1 MKEVAGKECGHS
13 VGAAPGVAL
22 YNDLGDRHVL
32 NKYLIY
38 DFYNSCCAYN
48 IKLYKSI
55 Y

>member
-38 DFYNSCCAYN
+38 DLYSMSC
-48 IKLYKSI
+48 I
-55 Y
+55 